1 MLSAFE
7 TDKLGGRKMLPNPMC
22 PETGI
27 CPEDMPPLED
37 IPEDGMAYIQPYPFT
52 SRGRAM
58 HGYRPVGK
66 PYNMPVEWSPECRKH
81 GICDYNIFRKRP
93 ISYLKKIGG
102 FRVGKVLYMNRDKL
116 GAGFLDMI
124 KKFTTKSVLPVLLR
138 SVVSLFA
145 RDSKDA
151 RMIVEAL
158 MPIVESLGTSALEF
172 LITNAEKGFTYLY
185 EKLLGKAEESDI
197 KLLKKI
203 KGRGYTRKTIKHGRP
218 QDDLIT
224 LDEYILKNHKK
235 LGRGFNDDI
244 GNALIWF
251 SKNLLAPFAE
261 LAVPIPVVGSAIGK
275 FIGSAPEYM
284 AERVSPGYTYK
295 SPFDADD
302 DDETTKTPSRVIEKP
317 RAARE
322 KAVSSRTRRGGR
334 YFDPKK
340 GFFRNHLM
348 PIIEGSA
355 EIARDALFNVAMS
368 KLAGEKNFMEEIRDD
383 IRAARAARP
392 RRPPAAAPASEL
404 PVAQPVRR
412 PAGRPAAGRPPA
424 SQFVLPEPAPPSRI
438 PADAGTYN
446 PFLASAGL
454 TRGQIMP
461 RPAAPIRPQPSSS
474 DLEMKMPRQPPTLEL
489 ARREPALV
497 PASGTQTPSTS
508 APTPRSTGAPTP
520 IGKANLLPAYLTPS
534 GQNTPGTRIT
544 YSEPSTPAKPSK
556 PSIPT
561 IRQRGRPKI
570 SESQMRDL
578 EIIREAQQRA
588 VSRPRTPSPEKPRQ
602 PRTREQEA
610 ALEKFAQRD
619 AYTPPNIFQRGLQ
632 STAGKA
638 LQLFEPLIIN
648 RIDAAGN
655 EAEREREQRFAANR
669 ALLLA
674 RRAEV
679 AAEIA
684 AEKAA
689 KAKKPKG
696 GRMKKGGRMCCAKC
710 KKGSG
715 MCCTKCKTGKGKKS
729 MKSKKSKN

>member
-1 MLSAFE
+1 
-7 TDKLGGRKMLPNPMC
+7 
-22 PETGI
+22 
-27 CPEDMPPLED
+27 
-37 IPEDGMAYIQPYPFT
+37 
-52 SRGRAM
+52 M

-66 PYNMPVEWSPECRKH
+66 PYNLPVEWTPECRKY
-81 GICDYNIFRKRP
+81 GICDYHQWRKRP
-93 ISYLKKIGG
+93 ISDFKKIGG

-261 LAVPIPVVGSAIGK
+261 LAVPIPVVGSAISK
-275 FIGSAPEYM
+275 FVGSAPEYM
-284 AERVSPGYTYK
+284 AERLSPGYTYK

-302 DDETTKTPSRVIEKP
+302 DETTTTPSRVIEKP

-392 RRPPAAAPASEL
+392 RRPPAAAPAAEL

-412 PAGRPAAGRPPA
+412 PAGRPAAGRPA
-424 SQFVLPEPAPPSRI
+424 SGFVLPEPAPAAPV
-438 PADAGTYN
+438 ADAGTYN

-461 RPAAPIRPQPSSS
+461 RPAAGRPQPSSS

-497 PASGTQTPSTS
+497 PVSGTQTPSPF
-508 APTPRSTGAPTP
+508 AQIPRSTGAPTP
-520 IGKANLLPAYLTPS
+520 SGRVGLLQAELTPS
-534 GQNTPGTRIT
+534 GRNTPGTRIT
-544 YSEPSTPAKPSK
+544 YSEPSTPAKPA
-556 PSIPT
+556 IPT

-578 EIIREAQQRA
+578 EIIREAQERG
-588 VSRPRTPSPEKPRQ
+588 VSRPRSPSPEKPRQ

-610 ALEKFAQRD
+610 ALEKLRQRD
-619 AYTPPNIFQRGLQ
+619 AYVPPNVFQRGLQ
-632 STAGKA
+632 SVAGKT

-648 RIDAAGN
+648 RIEAAGN
-655 EAEREREQRFAANR
+655 EAEAERERRFAANR

-689 KAKKPKG
+689 KKPKG
-696 GRMKKGGRMCCAKC
+696 GRMCYKKGGRMCCTKC

-715 MCCTKCKTGKGKKS
+715 MCCTKCKIGKGKKS

>member
-52 SRGRAM
+52 NREKAIHR
-58 HGYRPVGK
+58 YKPVGK
-66 PYNMPVEWSPECRKH
+66 PYNMPVGWTPECRKY
-81 GICDYNIFRKRP
+81 GICDYHQWRKRP
-93 ISYLKKIGG
+93 ISDFKKMGG

-275 FIGSAPEYM
+275 FVGSAPEYM
-284 AERVSPGYTYK
+284 AERLSPGYTYK

-302 DDETTKTPSRVIEKP
+302 DDDETTTTPSRVIEKP

-392 RRPPAAAPASEL
+392 RRPPAAAPAAEL
-404 PVAQPVRR
+404 PVAQPARR
-412 PAGRPAAGRPPA
+412 PAVGAVGRPAGRPPA

-454 TRGQIMP
+454 SRGQI
-461 RPAAPIRPQPSSS
+461 ISRPQQSSS
-474 DLEMKMPRQPPTLEL
+474 DLEMKMPRQPPTLVL
-489 ARREPALV
+489 ARREPALI

-508 APTPRSTGAPTP
+508 APTPGSTKAPTP

-534 GQNTPGTRIT
+534 GQNTPGSRIT
-544 YSEPSTPAKPSK
+544 YSESSTPAK

-602 PRTREQEA
+602 PLTREQTA
-610 ALEKFAQRD
+610 ALEKMRQRD
-619 AYTPPNIFQRGLQ
+619 TYVPPNVFQRGLQ
-632 STAGKA
+632 SVAGKT

-655 EAEREREQRFAANR
+655 EAEAERERRFAANR

-689 KAKKPKG
+689 KEAKKPKG
-696 GRMKKGGRMCCAKC
+696 GRMCYKKGGRMCCAKC